1 MTAGVAMVV
10 LVLNKQRGDTMK
22 RVSIDVGGTFTDCL
36 VLDDGGLKEFKA
48 PTTPSDPVRGVFDS
62 LGKAALASNQSIEDF
77 LKQVEILIHGTT
89 LAINTLLTGRGAKT
103 GMITTENFRDVIE
116 MRRGL
121 RDQDVS
127 MFDIFVPPYEPL
139 VERRW
144 RIGVPERLRYTGE
157 VLQPLDEQAVRMAAE
172 QLKSQGIDSLAVCF
186 LYSFVNSSH
195 EVRAAEICEEVFG
208 TGRVTS
214 SHEILPVWREFE
226 RFSTTAVSAY
236 VQPVV
241 ADYLNRLQE
250 RLNQDQFGG
259 NLLMMLANGLVQT
272 VDQCK
277 GRAVYL
283 LGSGP
288 AAAPSA
294 ALNLSAPL
302 AGEDLISVDMGGTSF
317 DICAIRRGEI
327 PMTTESW
334 VGNHRVA
341 IKMVDI
347 HSIGAGGGS
356 IAWIDS
362 LGLLRVGPQSAGA
375 DPGPA
380 CYGHGNTEPTVTDA
394 DLVLGY
400 VPADYFLGGSI
411 SLSEESA
418 RIAVD
423 TVGSQL
429 GMETEEAAQAIFE
442 TVNAHMADLITEVC
456 TRRGL
461 DVRDFTVA
469 VGGGAGPVHAAFL
482 ADQLGI
488 GTVFVPSVAAL
499 YSAFG
504 MLSMDLGR
512 DFARSHVSR
521 VDKVDPAQVASLYDE
536 MEEQALEEFAPL
548 GIGREQISFT
558 RTAEMRYIGQFH
570 EVEVPMPNGKITQQV
585 LEDSV
590 QALHSRHQDLYSFSM
605 EWMPAQFLTFRVL
618 ATVARVPF
626 ELRRLD
632 DGSVKSPVLKR
643 MRMCYWNGR
652 AIDTRVYDGDV
663 MGAGAQIEGPA
674 IVEEKTTTV
683 VIPEGFTCQVDPFRN
698 YVLRKKSASAS
709 GNGKRASS
717 SEGGRR

>member
-1 MTAGVAMVV
+1 
-10 LVLNKQRGDTMK
+10 MK

-36 VLDDGGLKEFKA
+36 VLDEQGRLREFKS
-48 PTTPSDPVRGVFDS
+48 PTTPADPVMGVLDS
-62 LGKAALASNQSIEDF
+62 LGKAASAFSQPLNSF
-77 LKQVEILIHGTT
+77 LEQVEILIHGTT

-103 GMITTENFRDVIE
+103 GMITTMNFRDVIE

-127 MFDIFVPPYEPL
+127 MFDVFVPPYDPL
-139 VERRW
+139 VQRRW
-144 RIGVPERLRYTGE
+144 RIGVPERVRYNGE
-157 VLQPLDEQAVRMAAE
+157 VIIPLDEKAVREAAE
-172 QLKSQGIDSLAVCF
+172 KLKAEGITSLAVCF
-186 LYSFVNSSH
+186 LYSFVNTAH
-195 EVRAAEICEEVFG
+195 EKRAAEICSEVFG
-208 TGRVTS
+208 SDRVTT

-241 ADYLNRLQE
+241 ADYLGRLESRLKEE
-250 RLNQDQFGG
+250 RFGG
-259 NLLMMLANGLVQT
+259 SLLMMLANGLVQT
-272 VDQCK
+272 VEQCR

-294 ALNLSAPL
+294 ALNLSAPIM
-302 AGEDLISVDMGGTSF
+302 GKDLISVDMGGTSF

-341 IKMVDI
+341 IKMVDV

-380 CYGHGNTEPTVTDA
+380 CYGHGSTEPTVTDA

-411 SLSEESA
+411 PLSDESA
-418 RIAVD
+418 RHAVD
-423 TVGSQL
+423 SVAKQL
-429 GMETEEAAQAIFE
+429 DMTTEEAGQAIFE

-461 DVRDFTVA
+461 DVRDFTMV

-482 ADQLGI
+482 AEQLGI

-521 VDKVDPAQVASLYDE
+521 VDRVDPELVATLYKE
-536 MEEQALEEFAPL
+536 MEEQALSEFAPL
-548 GIGREQISFT
+548 GIGREQINFS

-570 EVEVPMPNGKITQQV
+570 EVEVPISG
-585 LEDSV
+585 EDTTASTLQKAV
-590 QALHSRHQDLYSFSM
+590 ETLHERHQDLYSFAM
-605 EWMPAQFLTFRVL
+605 PWMPAQFLTFRLL
-618 ATVARVPF
+618 ATVARAPF
-626 ELRRLD
+626 ELQRLESSGSEG
-632 DGSVKSPVLKR
+632 DGSIKR
-643 MRMCYWNGR
+643 TRRCLWKGR
-652 AIDTRVYDGDV
+652 ELETPIYDGDSI
-663 MGAGAQIEGPA
+663 GAGAMITGPA
-674 IVEEKTTTV
+674 IIEERTTTV
-683 VIPEGFTCQVDPFRN
+683 VIPEGFTCLVDDFRN
-698 YVLRKKSASAS
+698 YVLRKAGTGQEGIAGS
-709 GNGKRASS
+709 GNARSGISG
-717 SEGGRR
+717 EGELR

>member
-1 MTAGVAMVV
+1 
-10 LVLNKQRGDTMK
+10 MK

-36 VLDDGGLKEFKA
+36 VLDDGGLREFKA
-48 PTTPSDPVRGVFDS
+48 PTTPADPVRGVLDS
-62 LGKAALASNQSIEDF
+62 LSKAAIASNQTIEGF
-77 LKQVEILIHGTT
+77 LEQVEILIHGTT

-157 VLQPLDEQAVRMAAE
+157 VLQALDEEAVWRAAE
-172 QLKSQGIDSLAVCF
+172 RLKAEGVNSLAVCF
-186 LYSFVNSSH
+186 LYSFVNNHH
-195 EVRAAEICEEVFG
+195 EKRAAEICEEVFG
-208 TGRVTS
+208 AGRVTS

-241 ADYLNRLQE
+241 ADYLDRLQSRLHQE
-250 RLNQDQFGG
+250 RFGG

-294 ALNLSAPL
+294 ALNLSAPF
-302 AGEDLISVDMGGTSF
+302 AGGDLISVDMGGTSF

-341 IKMVDI
+341 IKMVDV

-380 CYGHGNTEPTVTDA
+380 CYGHGSSEPTVTDA

-418 RIAVD
+418 RAAVD
-423 TVGSQL
+423 TVGRQL

-461 DVRDFTVA
+461 DVRDFTMV

-521 VDKVDPAQVASLYDE
+521 VDKVDPALVASLYEE
-536 MEEQALEEFAPL
+536 MEDEALAEFAPM
-548 GIGREQISFT
+548 GIGRDRINFT

-570 EVEVPMPNGKITQQV
+570 EVEVPIPNGTVTQGT
-585 LEDSV
+585 LEGSV
-590 QALHSRHQDLYSFSM
+590 QALHQRHQDLYSFSM
-605 EWMPAQFLTFRVL
+605 EWMPAQFLTFRLL
-618 ATVARVPF
+618 ATAARAPF
-626 ELRRLD
+626 DLQRLEEGAEESPAIKRVRRC
-632 DGSVKSPVLKR
+632 R
-643 MRMCYWNGR
+643 WNGR
-652 AIDTRVYDGDV
+652 ELETRVYDGDA
-663 MGAGAQIEGPA
+663 MGAGTLIEGPA

-698 YVLRKKSASAS
+698 YVLRKSLVNAS
-709 GNGKRASS
+709 GNGKRASDS
-717 SEGGRR
+717 LGGRR

>member
-1 MTAGVAMVV
+1 
-10 LVLNKQRGDTMK
+10 MK

-36 VLDDGGLKEFKA
+36 VLDEQGRLREFKS
-48 PTTPSDPVRGVFDS
+48 PTTPADPVIGVLDS
-62 LGKAALASNQSIEDF
+62 LGKASSAFSQPLNSF
-77 LKQVEILIHGTT
+77 LEQVEILIHGTT

-103 GMITTENFRDVIE
+103 GMITTKNFRDVIE

-127 MFDIFVPPYEPL
+127 MFDVFVPPYEPL
-139 VERRW
+139 VQRRW
-144 RIGVPERLRYTGE
+144 RIGVPERVRYTGE
-157 VLQPLDEQAVRMAAE
+157 VLTALDEEAVREAANK
-172 QLKSQGIDSLAVCF
+172 LKAEGITSLAVCF

-195 EVRAAEICEEVFG
+195 ERRAAEICSEIFG
-208 TGRVTS
+208 ADRVTT

-226 RFSTTAVSAY
+226 RFSTTSVSAY

-241 ADYLNRLQE
+241 ADYLGRLESRLREE
-250 RLNQDQFGG
+250 RFGG
-259 NLLMMLANGLVQT
+259 SLLMMLANGLVQT
-272 VDQCK
+272 VEQCR

-294 ALNLSAPL
+294 ALSLSDPL
-302 AGEDLISVDMGGTSF
+302 AGKDLISVDMGGTSF

-341 IKMVDI
+341 IKMVDV

-380 CYGHGNTEPTVTDA
+380 CYGHGSTEPTVTDA

-418 RIAVD
+418 RHAVD
-423 TVGSQL
+423 SVAKQL
-429 GMETEEAAQAIFE
+429 DMTTEEAGQAIFE

-461 DVRDFTVA
+461 DVRDFTMV

-482 ADQLGI
+482 ADQLDI

-521 VDKVDPAQVASLYDE
+521 VDRVDPEIVARLYSE
-536 MEEQALEEFAPL
+536 MEEQALSEFAPL
-548 GIGREQISFT
+548 GIAREQIKFT

-570 EVEVPMPNGKITQQV
+570 EVEVPILEGEITAST
-585 LEDSV
+585 LERAV
-590 QALHSRHQDLYSFSM
+590 ETLHERHQDLYSFAM
-605 EWMPAQFLTFRVL
+605 PWMPAQFLTFRLL
-618 ATVARVPF
+618 ATVARAPF
-626 ELRRLD
+626 ELQRLD
-632 DGSVKSPVLKR
+632 KSSSGGGATLKR
-643 MRMCYWNGR
+643 TRRCLWKGR
-652 AIDTRVYDGDV
+652 ELETPVYDGDS
-663 MGAGAQIEGPA
+663 MSAGAKIAGPA
-674 IVEEKTTTV
+674 IIEERTTTV
-683 VIPEGFTCQVDPFRN
+683 VIPEGFTCEVDPFRN
-698 YVLRKKSASAS
+698 YVLRKGSSGDAEKNAGSGKSSVAAK
-709 GNGKRASS
+709 GEA
-717 SEGGRR
+717 

>member
-1 MTAGVAMVV
+1 
-10 LVLNKQRGDTMK
+10 MK

-36 VLDDGGLKEFKA
+36 VLDGGGLSEYKS
-48 PTTPSDPVRGVFDS
+48 PTTPSDPVRGVLDS
-62 LGKAALASNQSIEDF
+62 LSKAAAASSQSIEDF
-77 LKQVEILIHGTT
+77 LAQVEILIHGTT
-89 LAINTLLTGRGAKT
+89 LAINTLLTGHGAKT
-103 GMITTENFRDVIE
+103 GMITTANFRDVIE

-121 RDQDVS
+121 RDQDIS
-127 MFDIFVPPYEPL
+127 MFDVFVPPYQPL

-157 VLQPLDEQAVRMAAE
+157 VVQPLDEDAVREAAWK
-172 QLKSQGIDSLAVCF
+172 LKDEGVSSLAVCF
-186 LYSFVNSSH
+186 LYSFVNSAH
-195 EVRAAEICEEVFG
+195 ERRAAEICEEVFG
-208 TGRVTS
+208 PGRVTS

-241 ADYLNRLQE
+241 ADYLDRLQS
-250 RLNQDQFGG
+250 RLGEEHFGG
-259 NLLMMLANGLVQT
+259 SLLMMLANGLVQT
-272 VDQCK
+272 VDQCR

-288 AAAPSA
+288 AAAPAA

-317 DICAIRRGEI
+317 DICAIRRGEV

-341 IKMVDI
+341 IKMVDV

-380 CYGHGNTEPTVTDA
+380 CYGHGSTEPTVTDA

-411 SLSEESA
+411 SLSAESA
-418 RIAVD
+418 RQAVD
-423 TVGSQL
+423 SVGNRL
-429 GMETEEAAQAIFE
+429 GMSTEEAAQAIFE
-442 TVNAHMADLITEVC
+442 TVNSHMADLITEVC

-461 DVRDFTVA
+461 DVRDFTMV

-482 ADQLGI
+482 AEQLGI
-488 GTVFVPSVAAL
+488 ETVFVPSVAAL

-521 VDKVDPAQVASLYDE
+521 VDRVDPVLVASLYEDME
-536 MEEQALEEFAPL
+536 MEALSEFAPL
-548 GIGREQISFT
+548 GIGREDINFV

-570 EVEVPMPNGKITQQV
+570 EVEVPLPNGPISAATLQES
-585 LEDSV
+585 LES
-590 QALHSRHQDLYSFSM
+590 LHRRHQDLYSFSM
-605 EWMPAQFLTFRVL
+605 DWMPAQFLTFRLL
-618 ATVARVPF
+618 ATAAKVPF
-626 ELRRLD
+626 ELKRLEV
-632 DGSVKSPVLKR
+632 GVSEVQSAVKRLRNCRWS
-643 MRMCYWNGR
+643 GR
-652 AIDTRVYDGDV
+652 EIDTKIFDGNL
-663 MGAGAQIEGPA
+663 MRAGMLIAGPA
-674 IVEEKTTTV
+674 IIEERTTTV

-698 YVLRKKSASAS
+698 YIIRRKGAGMGTASMEGNGHQNSASD
-709 GNGKRASS
+709 
-717 SEGGRR
+717 GGRI

>member
-1 MTAGVAMVV
+1 
-10 LVLNKQRGDTMK
+10 MK

-36 VLDDGGLKEFKA
+36 VLDEQGRLREFKS
-48 PTTPSDPVRGVFDS
+48 PTTPADPVIGVLDS
-62 LGKAALASNQSIEDF
+62 LNKASSAFSQPLNSFLA
-77 LKQVEILIHGTT
+77 QVEILIHGTT

-127 MFDIFVPPYEPL
+127 MFDVFVPPYEPL
-139 VERRW
+139 VPRRW
-144 RIGVPERLRYTGE
+144 RIGVPERMRYTGE
-157 VLQPLDEQAVRMAAE
+157 ALVPLDEMAVREAVEKLKAE
-172 QLKSQGIDSLAVCF
+172 GVSSLAVCF

-195 EVRAAEICEEVFG
+195 EKRAAEICREVLG
-208 TGRVTS
+208 ADRVTT
-214 SHEILPVWREFE
+214 SHDILPVWREFE

-241 ADYLNRLQE
+241 ADYLGRLE
-250 RLNQDQFGG
+250 SRLNEERFGG
-259 NLLMMLANGLVQT
+259 SLLMMLANGLVQT
-272 VDQCK
+272 VEQCRH
-277 GRAVYL
+277 RAVYL

-294 ALNLSAPL
+294 ALNLPAPL
-302 AGEDLISVDMGGTSF
+302 VGKDLISVDMGGTSF

-341 IKMVDI
+341 IKMVDV

-380 CYGHGNTEPTVTDA
+380 CYGHGSTEPTVTDA

-418 RIAVD
+418 RHAIDSVAK
-423 TVGSQL
+423 QL
-429 GMETEEAAQAIFE
+429 DMTTEQAGQAIFE

-461 DVRDFTVA
+461 DVRDFTMV

-521 VDKVDPAQVASLYDE
+521 VDKVDPDLVAGLYKD
-536 MEEQALEEFAPL
+536 MEEQALSEFAPL
-548 GIGREQISFT
+548 GIGRDQINFT

-570 EVEVPMPNGKITQQV
+570 EVEVPISQENITAST
-585 LEDSV
+585 LERAV
-590 QALHSRHQDLYSFSM
+590 ETLHERHQDLYSFAM
-605 EWMPAQFLTFRVL
+605 PWMPAQFLTFRLL
-618 ATVARVPF
+618 ATVARAPF
-626 ELRRLD
+626 ELQRLASS
-632 DGSVKSPVLKR
+632 GSGRNGTLKR
-643 MRMCYWNGR
+643 
-652 AIDTRVYDGDV
+652 TRRCLWKGQERETPVYDGDL
-663 MGAGAQIEGPA
+663 MEAGAMIFGPA
-674 IVEEKTTTV
+674 IIEEKTTTV
-683 VIPEGFTCQVDPFRN
+683 VIPEGFTCLVDPYRN
-698 YVLRKKSASAS
+698 YVLRKGTGSEEIK
-709 GNGKRASS
+709 GTVNGKTGILADGEAR
-717 SEGGRR
+717 